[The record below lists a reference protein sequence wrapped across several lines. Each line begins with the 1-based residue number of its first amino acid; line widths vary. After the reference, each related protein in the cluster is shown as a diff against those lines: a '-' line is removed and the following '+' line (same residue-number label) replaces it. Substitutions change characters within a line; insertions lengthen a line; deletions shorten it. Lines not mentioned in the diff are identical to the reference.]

1 MCDGGRDLEGM
12 EFTEYCDNLF
22 FDACEVGRCRLVRR
36 EGGDVINGGN
46 GGWLGFE
53 DGEDTGDGEVAG
65 ETVSS
70 AGDMTT
76 AILVS
81 CLWEVSATGAEVGI
95 D

>member
-1 MCDGGRDLEGM
+1 MCDGGRDLEGI

-22 FDACEVGRCRLVRR
+22 FDACEVGLCRVDRR

-53 DGEDTGDGEVAG
+53 DGEDTGEGEVAG

-70 AGDMTT
+70 VGDMTT
-76 AILVS
+76 AISAS
-81 CLWEVSATGAEVGI
+81 CLCEASCNRR
-95 D
+95 